1 MLNLYKAV
9 LQIKKNCHLKLST
22 PKCIILNFQLVKSNR
37 QLVKYIFLIF
47 ERIKHNL
54 QLVKLFPETCNW
66 KKATRNLIYNSQNE
80 FAAREIA

>member
-1 MLNLYKAV
+1 M
-9 LQIKKNCHLKLST
+9 
-22 PKCIILNFQLVKSNR
+22 
-37 QLVKYIFLIF
+37 
-47 ERIKHNL
+47 KHNL

>member
-22 PKCIILNFQLVKSNR
+22 PECIILNFQHVKSNR
-37 QLVKYIFLIF
+37 QYSFLNF

>member
-1 MLNLYKAV
+1 MY
-9 LQIKKNCHLKLST
+9 HLKLST
-22 PKCIILNFQLVKSNR
+22 RKKTTRKFFFFN
-37 QLVKYIFLIF
+37 F

>member
-1 MLNLYKAV
+1 MLNLYKAT

-22 PKCIILNFQLVKSNR
+22 PKCIILNFQLVKR
-37 QLVKYIFLIF
+37 QLVNFFFFNF

-54 QLVKLFPETCNW
+54 QLVKLFPEICNW

-80 FAAREIA
+80 FAAP